1 MRPRMP
7 PRVPGCEQTVP
18 GFAMPEGACDSHL
31 HIFDRPERFR
41 YVATRPYTP
50 APALV
55 EDMLS
60 LYQILGI
67 RRVVVVQ
74 PTLYGTDNACTVAAM
89 RRINAEPGFAAR
101 GIAVANPTSGIA
113 SLKVL
118 HEAGIR
124 GLRLN
129 LLARDVAPDVAAQ
142 RLGESA
148 ARVAPLRW
156 HLQIYAPL
164 ALIAAIS
171 ETIAELPVPVVVD
184 HFGRPRAADGIQQSG
199 FSDLLNLLLQ
209 GKVYVK
215 LSAAYRISSDAD
227 YTDAAP
233 LAHAL
238 IAANPERILWGS
250 DWPHIEER
258 KPGGSP
264 RQPGEQEPFRQEDS
278 GAALNRLAQ
287 WAGSA
292 EILNQILVDNPA
304 RLYGF

>member
-1 MRPRMP
+1 MP

-18 GFAMPEGACDSHL
+18 GFAMPEGTCDSHL

-41 YVATRPYTP
+41 YVATSPYTP

-60 LYQILGI
+60 LHQVLGV
-67 RRVVVVQ
+67 RRVVIVQ
-74 PTLYGTDNACTVAAM
+74 PTLYGTDNACTMAAL
-89 RRINAEPGFAAR
+89 RRINTEPGFAAR
-101 GIAVANPTSGIA
+101 GIAVVEPTTGIA

-129 LLARDVAPDVAAQ
+129 LVARDVAPAAVAR
-142 RLGESA
+142 RLRETA
-148 ARVAPLRW
+148 ARVAPLGW
-156 HLQIYAPL
+156 HLQTYAPL
-164 ALIAAIS
+164 ALIAAVR
-171 ETIAELPVPVVVD
+171 ETIMALPVPLVVD
-184 HFGRPRAADGIQQSG
+184 HFGRPNAADGPAQSG
-199 FSDLLNLLLQ
+199 FGDLLQLLES

-215 LSAAYRISSDAD
+215 VSAAYRISTQPE

-233 LAHAL
+233 LAKAL
-238 IAANPERILWGS
+238 IAANSERVLWGS

-258 KPGGSP
+258 KPGGPP
-264 RQPGEQEPFRQEDS
+264 RQPGDLAPFRQEDS

-292 EILNQILVDNPA
+292 ETLNRILVDNPA